1 MTTAEAILPRVA
13 DCTMRWPFRMWGFG
27 EGIALRGLLAAYR
40 ATRQAEYYGFVRA
53 LLRAYL
59 ARGVAKTNEE
69 HVAPGT
75 ELLLLFEETGETDLL
90 TAAQKLA
97 ALNASFPA
105 NKFGARMHRPDM
117 PGWRKQLWVDCLDVD
132 APFLV
137 RLGRLTD
144 DAGYIE
150 QGLGEILGYTRAL
163 QVETTDEDAGLFWH
177 GYEMDCGNNGQLWA
191 RGNGWAL
198 MGLVETL
205 KLLPQSSVARQELG
219 ERLWR
224 LCHALKRHQHH
235 DGLWHTV
242 ITQTESYLEST
253 LAVMAAFAL
262 REAFAAG
269 LLSEDEFGEMERNA
283 RAAAHRCIN
292 EEGALALV
300 SDATPVGELKMYA
313 TRPFGVFPW
322 GQGPLLLMLAQEAL

>member
-1 MTTAEAILPRVA
+1 MTTAEVLLQRVA

-163 QVETTDEDAGLFWH
+163 QVETTDEDTGLFWH

-205 KLLPQSSVARQELG
+205 KLLPQSSVACRELG

-224 LCHALKRHQHH
+224 LCHALKRHQHL

-242 ITQTESYLEST
+242 ITQTETYLEST

-269 LLSEDEFGEMERNA
+269 LLSEDEFGEMEGNA

-322 GQGPLLLMLAQEAL
+322 GQGPLLLMLAQETL

>member
-97 ALNASFPA
+97 ALNALFPA

-242 ITQTESYLEST
+242 ITQTETYLEST

>member
-97 ALNASFPA
+97 ALNALFPA

-137 RLGRLTD
+137 RLGRITD

-242 ITQTESYLEST
+242 ITQTETYLEST

>member
-59 ARGVAKTNEE
+59 ARGVAKTNDE

-97 ALNASFPA
+97 ALNALFPA

-205 KLLPQSSVARQELG
+205 KLLPQSIVARQELG

-242 ITQTESYLEST
+242 ITQTETYLEST